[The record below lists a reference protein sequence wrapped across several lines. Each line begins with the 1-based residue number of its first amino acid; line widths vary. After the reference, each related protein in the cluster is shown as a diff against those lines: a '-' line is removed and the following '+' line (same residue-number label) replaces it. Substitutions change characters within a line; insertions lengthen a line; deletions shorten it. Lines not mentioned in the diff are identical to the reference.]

1 MISLTRLNGAPFVVN
16 SDLIKSLEASPDTML
31 TLIHGEKIVVLES
44 CDEVIERMTAYRV
57 KVLARL
63 AQDLPDAAARLSA
76 HSAGEADM
84 AREAYQEFK
93 RQGIVPDLA
102 AVHRRRSQD

>member
-1 MISLTRLNGAPFVVN
+1 MISLTRLNGASFVVN
-16 SDLIKSLEASPDTML
+16 GDLIKSVEASPDTML

-57 KVLARL
+57 KVLARI
-63 AQDLPDAAARLSA
+63 ARDLPDAAARLSA
-76 HSAGEADM
+76 FSAGEAEK
-84 AREAYQEFK
+84 AREDFQEYK

-102 AVHRRRSQD
+102 AVHRRRAQD